1 MFLFCIYRYLVNLAV
16 WISWFWSEE
25 LWEVFVLQLFMG
37 RPLRVAPSRQFARLQ
52 TKEGLHSDETSD
64 DLNINAEEADTA
76 DVSWKR
82 TASEGT

>member
-1 MFLFCIYRYLVNLAV
+1 
-16 WISWFWSEE
+16 
-25 LWEVFVLQLFMG
+25 MG